1 MNGDP
6 SVAVSNHPE
15 HLERLSI
22 EVARVV
28 TTKRFPAFVDQSQ
41 RNAIS
46 DPPLILKRQD
56 RRTPQGNQSR
66 SVVGNGVR
74 YC

>member
-1 MNGDP
+1 MNRDP

-22 EVARVV
+22 KVAGVV
-28 TTKRFPAFVDQSQ
+28 PTKRFPAFVDQTQ

-46 DPPLILKRQD
+46 DPPLILKGQD
-56 RRTPQGNQSR
+56 RRSSQVDQSR
-66 SVVGNGVR
+66 LVVANEIR